1 MVSMRDYQRG
11 VERPTEE
18 IDFRETIATL
28 HGVHVV
34 ETNVATLLLVLGQ
47 YGEAVVLGLP
57 LEFLHIL
64 CQGNCL
70 FIIPHIEN
78 NNIPQWEHCVQK
90 YERWRFGR

>member
-1 MVSMRDYQRG
+1 MSECECQR
-11 VERPTEE
+11 VNVRLTEKV
-18 IDFRETIATL
+18 DFRETVATL
-28 HGVHVV
+28 HGIHIV
-34 ETNVATLLLVLGQ
+34 ETNITTLLLVFSQDGK
-47 YGEAVVLGLP
+47 AVVLGLP